1 MVGYRWWQRSPFCV
15 ALGLMWRGHIGM
27 DRVLAFGLKYSDQ
40 FQHTHLWP
48 VEKQVPTDVK
58 ERVRERGRG
67 EEGH

>member
-1 MVGYRWWQRSPFCV
+1 
-15 ALGLMWRGHIGM
+15 MWRGHIGM